1 MKKLVRR
8 RLLDV
13 EQINRRAAADPQAFI
28 AEENGR
34 YQREIEETAAWLA
47 DGVDGC
53 RLVMLSGPSAAG
65 KTTSSMFLRD
75 RLKEHGID
83 TQVVSLDNFYRGRY
97 QAPQLEDG
105 SYDYEALEALNLE
118 RLHSCM
124 REILL
129 QGRTELPVF
138 DFQTGRPAAETQE
151 LTIGRHSIV
160 IFEGIH
166 ALNPIFEQHM
176 PQDSLYKVFVNTV
189 TPIYEGESKILARRQ
204 LRLVRRILRDMRFRG
219 SPIENTLHM
228 WQQVVRGES
237 AYMFPYVDTVDA
249 LIDTTHAY
257 EPCIFA
263 GEILPVLE
271 RMDPS
276 HPQAAAAQK
285 LFAAMKAFAPMAIED
300 MPQDTLLREFVG
312 GGRYS

>member
-1 MKKLVRR
+1 MKKLVRKR
-8 RLLDV
+8 ILDV
-13 EQINRRAAADPQAFI
+13 EEINRRAEADPQNFI

-34 YQREIEETAAWLA
+34 YQQEIRETADWLA

-75 RLKEHGID
+75 RLGVHGVD

-97 QAPQLEDG
+97 QAPRLEDG
-105 SYDYEALEALNLE
+105 SYDYEALEALNLDQ
-118 RLHSCM
+118 LHSCM
-124 REILL
+124 REILI
-129 QGRTELPVF
+129 QGTTQLPIF
-138 DFQTGRPAAETQE
+138 DFQTGKPAEETQK

-176 PQDSLYKVFVNTV
+176 PQNSLYKVFVNTV
-189 TPIYEGESKILARRQ
+189 TPIYKGETKILARRQ
-204 LRLVRRILRDMRFRG
+204 LRLTRRILRDMRFRS
-219 SPIENTLHM
+219 SPVENTLDM

-263 GEILPVLE
+263 GEILPVL
-271 RMDPS
+271 RNMNPD
-276 HPQAAAAQK
+276 HTHAATAQK
-285 LFAAMKAFAPMAIED
+285 LLSAMEAFVPMDIAD
-300 MPQDTLLREFVG
+300 VPKDTLLREFIG
-312 GGRYS
+312 GGKY